1 MISKKVWK
9 NASIIAI
16 MNTYIYKL
24 YFFLGMGMVSVMLI
38 SDESQREDKL
48 VSESE
53 SDSEDSAEIP
63 LNSDKQV

>member
-1 MISKKVWK
+1 
-9 NASIIAI
+9 
-16 MNTYIYKL
+16 
-24 YFFLGMGMVSVMLI
+24 MVSVMLI